1 MADAEIECEMDE
13 GVARDGELWDDIG
26 NEFRNQKRRTQCT
39 WGMYLGN
46 RGTGKKGHLRQQER
60 RSHRNLKG

>member
-39 WGMYLGN
+39 LGIEE
-46 RGTGKKGHLRQQER
+46 RER
-60 RSHRNLKG
+60 RATYGNKRGDRTET